1 MHREGHL
8 GMALAV
14 YAPIG
19 FIAALIGGLQLAFFG
34 GIVAAG
40 LAMLPDIDMRIPLV
54 KHRGITHTA
63 WFALAVGLVVGLLG
77 FSIKSSNGPLDS
89 LEIGAFGSLVGT
101 VSICSH
107 LLADALTPAGIR
119 PYWPLYDAEYTFGVA
134 RASSPIP
141 NYLLFVFGVGIC
153 VAAFRLVLILN

>member
-19 FIAALIGGLQLAFFG
+19 FIATLIGGLQMAFFG

-54 KHRGITHTA
+54 KHRGITHTI
-63 WFALAVGLVVGLLG
+63 WFAVLVGLLVG
-77 FSIKSSNGPLDS
+77 LFAVAIGSDGGPLIA
-89 LEIGAFGSLVGT
+89 LGIGAFGFLVGT

-119 PYWPLYDAEYTFGVA
+119 PYWPRNDVHYTFDVA
-134 RASSPIP
+134 RASNPIA
-141 NYLLFVFGVGIC
+141 NYLLLVFGIGIC
-153 VAAFRLVLILN
+153 AIAFRIATVAK

>member
-19 FIAALIGGLQLAFFG
+19 FIVALIGGLQLALFG

-54 KHRGITHTA
+54 KHRGITHTI
-63 WFALAVGLVVGLLG
+63 WFALVVGLLVG
-77 FSIKSSNGPLDS
+77 LFAVAIGSDRGTFVALGM
-89 LEIGAFGSLVGT
+89 GAFGFIVGT
-101 VSICSH
+101 ISICSH

-119 PYWPLYDAEYTFGVA
+119 PYWPRNDAEYTFGVA
-134 RASSPIP
+134 RASNPIA
-141 NYLLFVFGVGIC
+141 NYLFLGLGIGIC
-153 VAAFRLVLILN
+153 AVAFRIASAFA